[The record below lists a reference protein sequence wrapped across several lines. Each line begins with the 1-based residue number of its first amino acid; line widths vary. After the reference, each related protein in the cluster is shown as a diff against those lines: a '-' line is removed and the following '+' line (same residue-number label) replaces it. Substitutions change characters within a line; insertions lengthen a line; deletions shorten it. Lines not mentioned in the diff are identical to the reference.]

1 MVHRA
6 ARSLQ
11 KVWNFGSAKKKANL
25 MSIFQDSSGLAR
37 MHLPQE
43 SLVAEAVG
51 ISNQP
56 TARVH
61 LSDSKVHLLTRFED
75 FCRNSTVESTWKIST
90 SRDLRDLLGF
100 AVLQNLK
107 IPVSTVSTV
116 SKDFYDPEV
125 HKVRVRTELKQL
137 LEPRIFL
144 KDAVRLFRSV
154 RLVWH

>member
-1 MVHRA
+1 
-6 ARSLQ
+6 
-11 KVWNFGSAKKKANL
+11 
-25 MSIFQDSSGLAR
+25 

-61 LSDSKVHLLTRFED
+61 LSDSIKVHLLTRFED

-90 SRDLRDLLGF
+90 SRDPRDLLGF

-107 IPVSTVSTV
+107 IPVSTMSTV

-125 HKVRVRTELKQL
+125 HKVRVRTEMKQL
-137 LEPRIFL
+137 LEPQFFL
-144 KDAVRLFRSV
+144 QFD
-154 RLVWH
+154 

>member
-1 MVHRA
+1 
-6 ARSLQ
+6 
-11 KVWNFGSAKKKANL
+11 

-37 MHLPQE
+37 MHLPAE

-61 LSDSKVHLLTRFED
+61 LSDANDHQICLDTSKIRT
-75 FCRNSTVESTWKIST
+75 STVESTWKIST
-90 SRDLRDLLGF
+90 SRDPRDLLGF
-100 AVLQNLK
+100 AVQNLK

-125 HKVRVRTELKQL
+125 HKVRVRTEWKQL
-137 LEPRIFL
+137 LEPRI
-144 KDAVRLFRSV
+144 V
-154 RLVWH
+154 